1 LAAPVTLW
9 ALLLAGP
16 AGLGQLN
23 LEVLGQTS
31 VGFLEG
37 DLELVFVVGTTYGT
51 PGTASEHLR
60 EDVVGVEASWKSG
73 RPVSR
78 PKLIVVLALLWI
90 AEDIIGALDLL
101 EFFGVTRWFIRV
113 KSKSEFAI
121 GLLDLVFSGA
131 LLEPEGLIGVTHL
144 ILD

>member
-1 LAAPVTLW
+1 VTLW

-23 LEVLGQTS
+23 LEVLGKTS

-37 DLELVFVVGTTYGT
+37 DLEFVFVVGTTYGT

-60 EDVVGVEASWKSG
+60 EDVVGVEASWKSIRISLG
-73 RPVSR
+73 SLGV
-78 PKLIVVLALLWI
+78 PKLVVVLALLWV
-90 AEDIIGALDLL
+90 AEDVVGALDLL
-101 EFFGVTRWFIRV
+101 EFFDVTRWFIRV

-121 GLLDLVFSGA
+121 GLLDLLFGGA
-131 LLEPEGLIGVTHL
+131 SLDPEGLVGVTHL